1 LGKFILNKR
10 IKGVVLIPKV
20 KSGTE
25 KVPQEK
31 KEKVMFKCVC
41 CGEEKEQERNYYLSN
56 SIILKG
62 NNQRTVI
69 CKQCVIDLYA
79 YLVKKHDD
87 CKVALYFLCRLL
99 DYYFDPSVYLT
110 AEQQASNSNSNI
122 AQIYFQKIN
131 SLPQWKSKTFSES
144 APLDTNVDPN
154 IFQTEIDLD
163 TNELDKRN
171 KEDVI
176 RMVGYDPFE
185 NENPMDKKY
194 LYNTLVDFLD
204 ESTLEDSFKLPT
216 VIEIVKSFNQIDK
229 INQAL
234 AIMTAD
240 VNNVANSVGGVKSLF
255 EAKDK
260 MYRSLLALAKD
271 NGISVNHATNKSK
284 GAGTLSGIIKDLHE
298 KKIPGSE
305 VNLFDIETCK
315 GIKQVADISNKSII
329 EQLIFDENDY
339 TEMIT
344 KQREMILNLTES
356 NDELEE
362 ENRLLKTKIY
372 NYEGDLKV

>member
-1 LGKFILNKR
+1 M
-10 IKGVVLIPKV
+10 VLIPKV
-20 KSGTE
+20 KYGTE
-25 KVPQEK
+25 KKIPQEK
-31 KEKVMFKCVC
+31 KEKVFFKCVC
-41 CGEEKEQERNYYLSN
+41 CGQEKEQEKNYYRSN
-56 SIILKG
+56 SIILKA
-62 NNQRTVI
+62 NNQRIVV
-69 CKQCVIDLYA
+69 CKQCMIDLYS

-87 CKVALYFLCRLL
+87 CKIALYFLCRLL
-99 DYYFDPSVYLT
+99 DYYFDSSVYYT
-110 AEQQASNSNSNI
+110 AEQQANNSNSNI

-131 SLPQWKSKTFSES
+131 SLPQWSSKTFSES
-144 APLDTNVDPN
+144 APLDSNTNTN
-154 IFQTEIDLD
+154 IFETEIKLD

-171 KEDVI
+171 REDVI

-240 VNNVANSVGGVKSLF
+240 INNVANSVGGVKSLF

-284 GAGTLSGIIKDLHE
+284 GAGTLSGIIKELQE

-305 VNLFDIETCK
+305 INLFDIETCQ
-315 GIKQVADISNKSII
+315 GMKQVADISNKSIM

-339 TEMIT
+339 TEMLS
-344 KQREMILNLTES
+344 KQREMILNLTQTKEK
-356 NDELEE
+356 LEE
-362 ENRLLKTKIY
+362 ENRLLKIKI
-372 NYEGDLKV
+372 NDYEGDLKV